1 LLSRFGV
8 ESRLRNATASLWVL
22 GILLVEGVVEIV
34 SVVEG
39 GRPLPRHHHQHL
51 KSAMEV
57 QFCHRSHN
65 GGSAA
70 RLPACPQRSEGCGV
84 EESQSLS
91 TVGRAYITYNRPVNC
106 PELPRSLLI
115 LCPVALLAS

>member
-1 LLSRFGV
+1 MHSETRLKTRNLPIYAFRSATNLWVLLSRFGV

-51 KSAMEV
+51 KSAMV
-57 QFCHRSHN
+57 
-65 GGSAA
+65 
-70 RLPACPQRSEGCGV
+70 
-84 EESQSLS
+84 
-91 TVGRAYITYNRPVNC
+91 
-106 PELPRSLLI
+106 
-115 LCPVALLAS
+115 